1 MLTNAKI
8 RAAKPQDK
16 AYKLTESHRLYLL
29 VKPSGSKPL
38 CKGCQPA
45 ITDLVLL
52 RAMIVAAE
60 EDYARPIRL
69 NDVWVSLKALVQED
83 WRNGTQARTN
93 CRPPAGPRPKNHRL
107 FSLVVLIAHCSDRR
121 L

>member
-1 MLTNAKI
+1 MLNDAKI

-16 AYKLTESHRLYLL
+16 PYKLTDSHRLYLL

-52 RAMIVAAE
+52 RAMIHRRRGGLCPP
-60 EDYARPIRL
+60 D
-69 NDVWVSLKALVQED
+69 SLE
-83 WRNGTQARTN
+83 
-93 CRPPAGPRPKNHRL
+93 
-107 FSLVVLIAHCSDRR
+107 
-121 L
+121 